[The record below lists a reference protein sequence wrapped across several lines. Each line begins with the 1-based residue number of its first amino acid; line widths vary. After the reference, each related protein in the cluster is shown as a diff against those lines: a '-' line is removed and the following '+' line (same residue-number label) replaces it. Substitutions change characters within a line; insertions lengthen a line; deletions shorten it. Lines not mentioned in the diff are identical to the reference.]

1 MIGQEEGRHYEA
13 LLAAAETLE
22 PDHPL
27 AATILYRALLDDIL
41 NRARSPAYGIFAF
54 WGFFNRNTATSVVFV

>member
-1 MIGQEEGRHYEA
+1 
-13 LLAAAETLE
+13 LAAAETLE